1 MIEYLETKDFPLSKL
16 TPFPGNARQG
26 DVDAIAE
33 SITENGQYRSLIVR
47 RQGNGSAALTV
58 LAGNHT
64 MAALAQLGRKTARVE
79 IISCDDAT
87 ATKINLVDN
96 RLPDSGGYD
105 DAALADLLNSLE
117 DLGGTGYS
125 PDDLDDLLAKI
136 GDVPEM
142 EPGPTEARYS
152 ESPEEEAERRERVD
166 SYEPRH
172 GGDMTEL
179 ILVMGVADRQEAAD
193 LITAIRERD
202 GDDLTAGQVV
212 LYALRGHAAGPGDEG
227 DENDD

>member
-1 MIEYLETKDFPLSKL
+1 MIEYEETKDFPLSKL
-16 TPFPGNARQG
+16 KSFPGNARRG
-26 DVDAIAE
+26 DTDAIAE
-33 SITENGQYRSLIVR
+33 SVTENGQYRSLIVR
-47 RQGNGSAALTV
+47 RSDDGSHVV

-64 MAALAQLGRKTARVE
+64 MAALHQLGRKTARVE
-79 IISCDDAT
+79 IITCDDAT

-105 DAALADLLNSLE
+105 DGALTALLQSLD
-117 DLGGTGYS
+117 DLGGTGYD

-142 EPGPTEARYS
+142 EPGETGARYS
-152 ESPEEEAERRERVD
+152 ESPEEEQERRERID

-212 LYALRGHAAGPGDEG
+212 LYALRVHAADFESEG
-227 DENDD
+227 DTSD

>member
-1 MIEYLETKDFPLSKL
+1 MIEYVETKDFPLTKL
-16 TPFPGNARQG
+16 APFPGNARRG
-26 DVDAIAE
+26 DVDAIAQ

-47 RQGNGSAALTV
+47 RTGNGSAALTV

-64 MAALAQLGRKTARVE
+64 MAALKKLGRKTARVE
-79 IISCDDAT
+79 IITCDDAT

-105 DAALADLLNSLE
+105 DAALSALLRELDDLS
-117 DLGGTGYS
+117 GTGYS

-142 EPGPTEARYS
+142 EPGETGARYA
-152 ESPEEEAERRERVD
+152 ESPEEEQERRDRIE
-166 SYEPRH
+166 SYEPRL

-179 ILVMGVADRQEAAD
+179 ILPMAVADRQEAAE
-193 LITAIRERD
+193 LVTRIRERD

-212 LYALRGHAAGPGDEG
+212 LYALRVHARNADEEESE
-227 DENDD
+227 DA